1 MIEVFS
7 LSPQGAFLLWLSI
20 HERNVEPGR
29 YMSRL
34 DSLHRYV
41 DGSLTIT
48 FLIRKSDPF
57 E

>member
-20 HERNVEPGR
+20 RERKVEPGL

-34 DSLHRYV
+34 DSFHRNA

-48 FLIRKSDPF
+48 FLIQKSDPLK
-57 E
+57 